1 MNRSAYRLQAK
12 AEAVLSTRPRSA
24 LATRTSRADRGL
36 IGSAGV
42 AFLNG

>member
-1 MNRSAYRLQAK
+1 MNRSAHRVKVK
-12 AEAVLSTRPRSA
+12 AEVLFTRPRSA

-36 IGSAGV
+36 IGSASV